1 MYANDAKA
9 CCDQLDDLRT
19 RLENA
24 LSDKVIAEAQIAA
37 LQDKALAEVGENAT
51 IQRLRAEIAAL
62 ASKEEGFRT
71 TIREISRDALER
83 EKSLSAKCAKIH
95 ADYLKVMVER
105 DAFRRDLATIAKP
118 REAWMPKPPQNLR
131 QDIIRAINCRN
142 AESGSDTPDWIL
154 GNFLIAS
161 LAAFDSATNERTSYF
176 RQPEDVPM
184 MDLPTTTEG

>member
-1 MYANDAKA
+1 MTQR
-9 CCDQLDDLRT
+9 DQLDDLRT

-83 EKSLSAKCAKIH
+83 EKSLSAKCAK
-95 ADYLKVMVER
+95 K
-105 DAFRRDLATIAKP
+105 
-118 REAWMPKPPQNLR
+118 
-131 QDIIRAINCRN
+131 
-142 AESGSDTPDWIL
+142 ES
-154 GNFLIAS
+154 
-161 LAAFDSATNERTSYF
+161 
-176 RQPEDVPM
+176 
-184 MDLPTTTEG
+184 